1 MSARLAPRLM
11 QRIGSMLVAGVAL
24 WLAAMPQAWS
34 AITLVG
40 TASAVSSGSG
50 TSSLT
55 LTYPAGRQVDDVLVV
70 QVAARGN
77 QTFTPPAGWT
87 LINRTYDGSALT
99 QAVYWRRVTAATPA
113 SENWGISPSARAA
126 AAVVA
131 YRGVDPVAPVNV
143 HSVRSNASST
153 SVTANS
159 VSPTV
164 AGTQLVGLFALA
176 NGNAGFAP
184 PAGMT
189 EHADE
194 NTGGGP
200 NNGIAIE
207 LADEAY
213 AGGIAATGNRVAT
226 ASTAAV
232 SVAHLVALQPN
243 VIASYRMDEA
253 AWTGAAGQV
262 LDSSGRSHHASAV
275 NGATTGGT
283 MPAISGTPGTCN
295 YGMFDGSNDYVA
307 VPTSFPNLV
316 TDFTITA
323 WIRTTNNAKSGQR
336 IFIDDQNNS
345 GGYGFSLGDGG
356 TGRVRF
362 YARATNPVI
371 LDTPNVIANNTWYF
385 VAAVTDI
392 VAKTKRIYVYNQAGT
407 QLASVVQT
415 YTGNWGTDAGAASI
429 GGENN
434 ASGESGANFK
444 FSGNLDEVSVFSGA
458 LTPARLLAV
467 MNQTRPCS
475 SVSPVTPGGFNAFE
489 TTTAAGSI
497 NGVIRTKVAASAFAV
512 DVVALNAAA
521 TAVETAFTGAVGVE
535 LVNAAGGGAC
545 GAYPLIRDLGTLSFA
560 AGDQGRKTLAGIAEP
575 EAWPNVRVRMRYPA
589 TGTATVVACSGDNL
603 AIRPANFGAVTVS
616 DTDSVTA
623 GVARALTNTLASGGI
638 VHKAGRPF
646 RIAATARNAAGA
658 ATANYA
664 GTPVASPTVCL
675 LPASGCTLGVL
686 SPGAWSVA
694 SGVLTTST
702 ASYSEAG
709 AFAMTLVDANFAAVD
724 AADGSSAAEMTIAS
738 AAVNVGRFVPDH
750 FELTT
755 ASTPVFKTFNDPTCA
770 ARSFTYAGQPF
781 GYLTVPEATITAK
794 NAAGATTLNYAGAL
808 WKLSPAGSVQV
819 HTPATGVLDIGLLGA
834 PTVTASGSGMG
845 VLTANA
851 ADEIAFV
858 RTAPVAPF
866 LADISLS
873 MSIEDIAEA
882 GVSGNG
888 TIDTLTPAVFSSI
901 AFDAGNEIRFGQLVL
916 SNAHG
921 SELLGL
927 PVPVEARFWNGTGF
941 ILGTPLTADSCTQL
955 AAAHVVLSNWQRD
968 LDACDTSV
976 SLSGRFNAGRGNL
989 RFSAPGVGNTG
1000 SVDLTLQ
1007 LGVVAGGST
1016 CVGGAAAAAAAASQ
1030 SWLQGR
1036 SSSGSYTQNPAAR
1049 ASFGLHRGSKPLIYL
1064 REMH

>member
-1 MSARLAPRLM
+1 MSIRLAPRLM
-11 QRIGSMLVAGVAL
+11 HRIGSVLVAGVVL
-24 WLAAMPQAWS
+24 WLAAMPQAWP

-40 TASAVSSGSG
+40 AVSVVSSGSG
-50 TSSLT
+50 TTSLT

-70 QVAARGN
+70 QIAARGD

-113 SENWGISPSARAA
+113 SENWGISSSVRAA

-131 YRGVDPVAPVNV
+131 YRGVDPVAPVNA

-164 AGTQLVGLFALA
+164 ASTQLVGLFAVA
-176 NGNAGFAP
+176 NGNAGFSP

-213 AGGIAATGNRVAT
+213 SGGIAATGSRVAT

-232 SVAHLVALQPN
+232 SVAHLVALQPD
-243 VIASYRMDEA
+243 VIASYYMDEA
-253 AWTGAAGQV
+253 AWTGVSGQV
-262 LDSSGRSHHASAV
+262 QDGSGRSHHASAV

-323 WIRTTNNAKSGQR
+323 WIRTTNNAKGGQR
-336 IFIDDQNNS
+336 IFIDDQSNS

-362 YARATNPVI
+362 YARATNPII

-434 ASGESGANFK
+434 ASGESGPNFK

-458 LTPARLLAV
+458 LSAARLVAV
-467 MNQTRPCS
+467 MNQTRPCGIAPS
-475 SVSPVTPGGFNAFE
+475 VTPGGFNAFE

-497 NGVIRTKVAASAFAV
+497 SGVIRTKVSASAFAL
-512 DVVALNAAA
+512 DVVALNTGA

-545 GAYPLIRDLGTLSFA
+545 GAYPLIRDLGTLTFA
-560 AGDQGRKTLAGIAEP
+560 AGDQGRKTLAGIGEP

-589 TGTATVVACSGDNL
+589 TGTATVVACSNDNH

-658 ATANYA
+658 TTANYA
-664 GTPVASPTVCL
+664 GTPVASPTICL

-686 SPGAWSVA
+686 SPGAWSTA

-724 AADGSSAAEMTIAS
+724 AADGSSAAEMTIES
-738 AAVNVGRFVPDH
+738 AAVGVGRFVPDH
-750 FELTT
+750 FELAT
-755 ASTPVFKTFNDPTCA
+755 ASVPVFKTFNDTTCA

-808 WKLSPAGSVQV
+808 WKLAPAGSVQV
-819 HTPATGVLDIGLLGA
+819 HTPVTGVLDIGLLGA

-845 VLTANA
+845 TLA
-851 ADEIAFV
+851 ADAADVIAFV
-858 RTAPVAPF
+858 RAAPVAPF

-873 MSIEDIAEA
+873 MSIEDISEGG
-882 GVSGNG
+882 GVRQRHHRHAHARG
-888 TIDTLTPAVFSSI
+888 VF
-901 AFDAGNEIRFGQLVL
+901 EHCIRRGQ
-916 SNAHG
+916 
-921 SELLGL
+921 
-927 PVPVEARFWNGTGF
+927 
-941 ILGTPLTADSCTQL
+941 
-955 AAAHVVLSNWQRD
+955 
-968 LDACDTSV
+968 
-976 SLSGRFNAGRGNL
+976 
-989 RFSAPGVGNTG
+989 
-1000 SVDLTLQ
+1000 
-1007 LGVVAGGST
+1007 
-1016 CVGGAAAAAAAASQ
+1016 
-1030 SWLQGR
+1030 
-1036 SSSGSYTQNPAAR
+1036 
-1049 ASFGLHRGSKPLIYL
+1049 
-1064 REMH
+1064 

>member
-1 MSARLAPRLM
+1 MSARLAPRLVH
-11 QRIGSMLVAGVAL
+11 RIGSVLIAGVAL

-34 AITLVG
+34 AIALVG
-40 TASAVSSGSG
+40 AASAVSTGSG
-50 TSSLT
+50 TTSLT

-70 QVAARGN
+70 QIAARGN
-77 QTFTPPAGWT
+77 QAFAAPTSWT

-99 QAVYWRRVTAATPA
+99 QAAYWRRVTAATPA

-131 YRGVDPVAPVNV
+131 YRGADPVAPVNT

-159 VSPTV
+159 VSPSV
-164 AGTQLVGLFALA
+164 AGTQLVGLFAVA

-184 PAGMT
+184 PAGMA

-194 NTGGGP
+194 NTAGGP

-213 AGGIAATGNRVAT
+213 SGGIAATGSRVAT

-243 VIASYRMDEA
+243 VIANYRMDEA
-253 AWTGAAGQV
+253 AWTGASGQV
-262 LDSSGRSHHASAV
+262 QDGSGRSHHASAV

-307 VPTSFPNLV
+307 VPASFPNLV

-336 IFIDDQNNS
+336 IFIDDQSNS

-444 FSGNLDEVSVFSGA
+444 FSGNLDEVNVFSGA
-458 LTPARLLAV
+458 LSAARLVAV
-467 MNQTRPCS
+467 MGETRPCS
-475 SVSPVTPGGFNAFE
+475 IAPPATPGGFNAFE

-497 NGVIRTKVAASAFAV
+497 SGVIRTKVAAGAFAV
-512 DVVALNAAA
+512 DVVALNATA
-521 TAVETAFTGAVGVE
+521 TAVETAFTGGVGVE

-545 GAYPLIRDLGTLSFA
+545 GAYPQIRDLGTLSFA

-589 TGTATVVACSGDNL
+589 TGTPTVVACSNDNL
-603 AIRPANFGAVTVS
+603 AIRPASFNAVAVS
-616 DTDSVTA
+616 DTNSVTA
-623 GVARALTNTLASGGI
+623 GVARALSNTLASGGI

-646 RIAATARNAAGA
+646 RVAATARNAAGA
-658 ATANYA
+658 TTANYA
-664 GTPVASPTVCL
+664 GSPVASPTACL
-675 LPASGCTLGVL
+675 LPATGCTLGVL
-686 SPGAWSVA
+686 APGTWSAA

-709 AFAMTLVDANFAAVD
+709 AFAMKLVDTNFAAVD
-724 AADGSSAAEMTIAS
+724 AADGSSAAEMTIES

-750 FELTT
+750 FVLTT
-755 ASTPVFKTFNDPTCA
+755 ASTPVFKTFNDTICA
-770 ARSFTYAGQPF
+770 TRSFTYVGQPF
-781 GYLTVPEATITAK
+781 GYLVLPQATITAK

-808 WKLSPAGSVQV
+808 WKLAPAGATQAYSAVTGTLDTGLV
-819 HTPATGVLDIGLLGA
+819 GTPAVAATGN
-834 PTVTASGSGMG
+834 G
-845 VLTANA
+845 VGTLS
-851 ADEIAFV
+851 ADVADAIAFV
-858 RTAPVAPF
+858 RTLPVVPF
-866 LADISLS
+866 IADISLT
-873 MSIEDIAEA
+873 MSIQDTADIA
-882 GVSGNG
+882 VTGNG
-888 TIDTLTPAVFSSI
+888 TIDTTTFAVFSSM
-901 AFDAGNEIRFGQLVL
+901 AFDAGNEIRFGQLTV

-921 SELLGL
+921 SELLNV
-927 PVPVEARFWNGTGF
+927 PVPTETRFWNGAGF
-941 ILGTPLTADSCTQL
+941 TRNTADYCTQL
-955 AAAHVVLSNWQRD
+955 DAAQVSLANWQRD
-968 LDACDTSV
+968 LNACETSV

-989 RFSAPGVGNTG
+989 RFSAPGAGNTG
-1000 SVDLTLQ
+1000 SVDLAVQ
-1007 LGVVAGGST
+1007 LGATAVGSSCVTGAATPVVA
-1016 CVGGAAAAAAAASQ
+1016 AAQ
-1030 SWLQGR
+1030 TWLQGR
-1036 SSSGSYTQNPAAR
+1036 SSTGVYNQNPAAR

-1064 REMH
+1064 REIH

>member
-1 MSARLAPRLM
+1 MSAYPFPPFWRAVRILLCATGLLLA
-11 QRIGSMLVAGVAL
+11 GSQ
-24 WLAAMPQAWS
+24 AAWP

-40 TASAVSSGSG
+40 S
-50 TSSLT
+50 TSNVTGNNGAGSLT
-55 LTYPAGRQVDDVLVV
+55 LAHPAGLQAEDVLIAQIAV
-70 QVAARGN
+70 RDN
-77 QTFTPPAGWT
+77 LTIRPPPGWT
-87 LINRTYDGSALT
+87 LINRGNNGGSLT
-99 QAVYWRRVTAATPA
+99 QGVYWSRAGASDPADPWRFGTVTNPE
-113 SENWGISPSARAA
+113 SERAA
-126 AAVVA
+126 GTLIA
-131 YRGVDPVAPVNV
+131 YRGVDPAMPVNV
-143 HSVRSNASST
+143 FSVNATNGTNVSASS
-153 SVTANS
+153 VT
-159 VSPTV
+159 PTV

-176 NGNAGFAP
+176 RGRSGFTP
-184 PAGMT
+184 PAGMS
-189 EHADE
+189 EHEDRA
-194 NTGGGP
+194 TGSGP
-200 NNGIAIE
+200 NGITVA

-213 AGGIAATGNRVAT
+213 ADGTAATGSRT
-226 ASTAAV
+226 AIAENPAAGI
-232 SVAHLVALQPN
+232 AHLVALQPN

-253 AWTGAAGQV
+253 AWTGASGQV
-262 LDSSGRSHHASAV
+262 MDSSGRSHHAAAV

-307 VPTSFPNLV
+307 VPTPFPNLV

-336 IFIDDQNNS
+336 IFIDDQSNS

-356 TGRVRF
+356 TGMVRF

-444 FSGNLDEVSVFSGA
+444 FSGNLDEVSIFSGA
-458 LTPARLLAV
+458 LTPARLVAV

-475 SVSPVTPGGFNAFE
+475 IVPPVTPSGFNAFE

-497 NGVIRTKVAASAFAV
+497 SGVIRTKVAASAFAV
-512 DVVALNAAA
+512 DVVALNTTA

-535 LVNAAGGGAC
+535 LINAAGGGAC
-545 GAYPLIRDLGTLSFA
+545 GAYPQIRDLGTLSFA
-560 AGDQGRKTLAGIAEP
+560 AGDQGRKTLAGIGEP

-589 TGTATVVACSGDNL
+589 TGTPTVVACSGDNL
-603 AIRPANFGAVTVS
+603 AIRPASFNAVTVS

-658 ATANYA
+658 TTANYA

-675 LPASGCTLGVL
+675 LPGAGCTLGVL
-686 SPGAWSVA
+686 APGTWSTA

-724 AADGSSAAEMTIAS
+724 AADGSSAAEMTIES

-750 FELTT
+750 FVLTT
-755 ASTPVFKTFNDPTCA
+755 ASTPQFATFNDTACA
-770 ARSFTYAGQPF
+770 TRSFTYVGQPF

-808 WKLSPAGSVQV
+808 WKLAAADATQTYTAASGALD
-819 HTPATGVLDIGLLGA
+819 TGVLGT
-834 PTVTASGSGMG
+834 PTVAAASGGTG
-845 VLTANA
+845 TLTAH
-851 ADEIAFV
+851 ADDVIAFV
-858 RTAPVAPF
+858 RSTPVAPF
-866 LADISLS
+866 VAAIELS
-873 MSIEDIAEA
+873 MGIRDLAEN

-888 TIDTLTPAVFSSI
+888 SIETTTPAVFANI
-901 AFDAGNEIRFGQLVL
+901 AFDAGDAIRFGRLVL
-916 SNAHG
+916 ANAHG

-927 PVPVEARFWNGTGF
+927 PVPIETQFWDGSHFVRN
-941 ILGTPLTADSCTQL
+941 TADACTQFS
-955 AAAHVVLSNWQRD
+955 ANQVTLSNWRRD
-968 LDACDTSV
+968 LNACETSV
-976 SLSGRFNAGRGNL
+976 ALSGRFNAGRGSL
-989 RFSAPGVGNTG
+989 RLSAPGDGNTG
-1000 SVDLTLQ
+1000 SVDLTLN
-1007 LGVVAGGST
+1007 LGVTGSGNA
-1016 CVGGAAAAAAAASQ
+1016 CVGGTSVAAAGAAQ
-1030 SWLQGR
+1030 SWLQGAW
-1036 SSSGSYTQNPAAR
+1036 SGAAYDQNPAVR
-1049 ASFGLHRGSKPLIYL
+1049 ASFGLYRGSRALIYM
-1064 REMH
+1064 REMY